1 MARAYIGLGANLG
14 APAAQLRAAVAA
26 LAGCGEV
33 VAQSPLYRT
42 MPMGPPQPEYCNAVC
57 VLDTDLPPQDLMQRL
72 LAIERAAG
80 RVRDGS
86 RWGARQL
93 DLDLLHVEGVALD
106 SEALRLPHP
115 GIAQRNFV
123 LVPLADVAPQLEVPG
138 LGRID
143 ALAAKAGRE
152 GLQPWQD

>member
-14 APAAQLRAAVAA
+14 APAVQVCAAVAA

-33 VAQSPLYRT
+33 VARSPLYRSV
-42 MPMGPPQPEYCNAVC
+42 PMGPPQPDYCNAVC
-57 VLDTDLPPQDLMQRL
+57 ILDTELPPQELMLSL

-93 DLDLLHVEGVALD
+93 DLDLLHVEGVALN

-138 LGRID
+138 LGRIQTL
-143 ALAAKAGRE
+143 ALQLGRE